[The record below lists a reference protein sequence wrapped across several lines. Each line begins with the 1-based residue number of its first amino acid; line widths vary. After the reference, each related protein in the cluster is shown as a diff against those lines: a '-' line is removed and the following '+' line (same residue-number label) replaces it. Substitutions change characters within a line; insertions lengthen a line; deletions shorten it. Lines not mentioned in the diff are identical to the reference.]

1 MKQLSVALFALALV
15 VFPAGAESA
24 APDHMIP
31 NSDAA
36 AQCAPVGDVTA
47 ALSELAGEHIV
58 WWGQTADDVTMML
71 TERPDAKT
79 WTLLAVH
86 DGLACLA
93 GSGGTGGALGS

>member
-1 MKQLSVALFALALV
+1 MKGLSVALITLALAIL
-15 VFPAGAESA
+15 PTGAESA
-24 APDHMIP
+24 APDHVIP

-36 AQCAPVGDVTA
+36 AHCAPVGDVTET
-47 ALSELAGEHIV
+47 LSQLAGEHIV

-86 DGLACLA
+86 DGLACLV
-93 GSGGTGGALGS
+93 GSGGTAEALGS